1 MKTPGT
7 ILRDNEVHDAFGVEY
22 LQTRI
27 EHEFPLARHL
37 EVLVDAAHDGAVVV
51 RAPLTPNANHKGTA
65 FGGSLFCVAVLA
77 GWAWATRFIEAHGV
91 NADAVIQ
98 ESTIRYLKPV
108 GGEFRA
114 TAKAP
119 PPEQLDRFLKMLA
132 RSGRGRVRLQVE
144 ILDGQTLA
152 ARFDGVFVAA
162 LRRGPVF
169 SGEWKCPQN

>member
-1 MKTPGT
+1 MKNPNT

-27 EHEFPLARHL
+27 EREFPLARHL

-65 FGGSLFCVAVLA
+65 FGGSLFCVAVLT
-77 GWAWATRFIEAHGV
+77 GWAWASRYIEAHGL

-108 GGEFRA
+108 NGEFRA
-114 TAKAP
+114 ALKAP
-119 PPEQLDRFLKMLA
+119 PPEHVEKFLKMLA
-132 RSGRGRVRLQVE
+132 RSGRGRIRLHVE
-144 ILDGQTLA
+144 ILDGATLA

-162 LRRGPVF
+162 LRRGPAF
-169 SGEWKCPQN
+169 LGE